1 MVADGFDGHVEEFD
15 FAVGSVQGVRGFNQ
29 DSLGRLTGVTYPR
42 VFKPG
47 VNTATCGSGPTDDIA
62 DHSCGFYGYFDPEET
77 ARLNFYGGTHGA
89 IVRGYGRTV
98 IGTKGFRAEKAD
110 LVAFFPIETVD
121 EEPKKEAPTVERRPS
136 LFRFLYPTAAW
147 FLRRSHN
154 FKGATAILS
163 ALVAVALLFMV
174 LLGLFSQHFEWLP
187 LLAPAQWL
195 YGWFRRSADA
205 LSPIDEKDLLRA
217 CRPGNY
223 IPVSESLPKAVSAD
237 TDPFARLRVLYPD
250 VPVYATFQEAVAAHP
265 LTPPEEHQLPE
276 PSPDD
281 PDFWTR
287 DATQGE
293 PFNNGGILHLPSSM
307 SGVIAAGSVNSYS
320 ISPPV
325 SQSLPNFTA
334 NRGPITF
341 ASGGAIPPRP
351 PGGYPY
357 TPNANG
363 TACVCPT
370 CVAFGKK

>member
-15 FAVGSVQGVRGFNQ
+15 FAVGSVQGVRGFKQ

-47 VNTATCGSGPTDDIA
+47 VNTATCNYGPTDDIS
-62 DHSCGFYGYFDPEET
+62 DHSCGYYGYFDPEDSNEPYLYE
-77 ARLNFYGGTHGA
+77 ATHGA

-110 LVAFFPIETVD
+110 LVAFFPIDTVTAP
-121 EEPKKEAPTVERRPS
+121 EPKKEAPTAERRPS

-147 FLRRSHN
+147 FLRRSYN
-154 FKGATAILS
+154 FQGATAILS

-174 LLGLFSQHFEWLP
+174 FLGLFSQHFEWLP

-205 LSPIDEKDLLRA
+205 MSPIDEEDLLRS

-237 TDPFARLRVLYPD
+237 TDPFARLRILYPD
-250 VPVYATFQEAVAAHP
+250 VPVYQTFKEAVAAHP

-287 DATQGE
+287 DAG
-293 PFNNGGILHLPSSM
+293 PKDLLYSNGGILPTSII
-307 SGVIAAGSVNSYS
+307 SGAINSYS
-320 ISPPV
+320 APVPV
-325 SQSLPNFTA
+325 SQALPNFTA

-341 ASGGAIPPRP
+341 ASGGVVTPPPP

-357 TPNANG
+357 TPNADG
-363 TACVCPT
+363 TACDCPT
-370 CVAFGKK
+370 CVAFDKK